1 MNSLTATWRRLAA
14 AAAIVL
20 AATACGSSGSGS
32 GSSAGNPNGPV
43 TLTMWFWGQ
52 QEAHGLSTFV
62 AQSVKKYETLHP
74 NITIKTVLQSTDNL
88 MPNFAAA
95 AKAKKGP
102 DIEYRWGGI
111 WALQDAWDGNIAP
124 ISDYIPAGER
134 AHYLNASE
142 DTWDGK
148 LWSAPWYVQP
158 SFPILYRKDVLKS
171 AGIA

>member
-1 MNSLTATWRRLAA
+1 MHAGRPLDGRNAIAFTTSSARVAASERRSRGRVLMHSLTASWRRLAA

-20 AATACGSSGSGS
+20 AATACGSSGSGG
-32 GSSAGNPNGPV
+32 GSSAGNTNGPV

-111 WALQDAWDGNIAP
+111 WALQDAWD
-124 ISDYIPAGER
+124 
-134 AHYLNASE
+134 
-142 DTWDGK
+142 
-148 LWSAPWYVQP
+148 
-158 SFPILYRKDVLKS
+158 
-171 AGIA
+171 